1 MNNRIITCVC
11 VLIFSIGSSPIIA
24 QGYNTLSFGASG
36 VQHEDTLY
44 FGDSIHVSFWL
55 VNQGTTPIYDFVS
68 ILSYTYDINGTQIGW
83 GTLNAWGNYYN
94 TDSSLTVGDSILINM
109 TASVTLFSYVLGDN
123 IIEIFPGMNGLGN
136 VVDTSLTP
144 IHILTSNTGGPIVY
158 IPDANFKA
166 LLVSPWSGVNT
177 NGDSEIQVSEATAY
191 TYNIN
196 VGLSGI
202 SDLTGIEAFVNLTQ
216 FSCYGNQ
223 LTNIDLS
230 QNTALTDLNC
240 QDNQLTSLDLSQNS
254 ALNILY
260 CDNNQLTSLNLN
272 GATVLGAVWAD
283 NNQLTSLD
291 LSTNVSLEVLELNLN
306 KLYSLDVSQ
315 NPVLNRLECEGQN
328 WPNSQLTSLDL
339 SQNPNLQYVNCG
351 QNQLTSLNLNGAVS
365 LETLYCHE
373 NQLTS
378 LDVSVNSALETLSCN
393 DNQIISLDVS
403 ANPMI
408 DGLFCYNNALINL
421 DLRNGFNAGMPPL
434 ICTGNSNLTCI
445 NVDDSAWVYV
455 NWIASPI
462 QPPPAQ
468 IDPQHYFS
476 NNCPPLILS
485 GCTDTL
491 ACNYFSLATID
502 DGTCGYN
509 SSSYDTLSVT
519 GSIFW
524 NGITLAVSGDYSHTI
539 TNSVGCDSIANLNLT
554 VSTTGIFDIVNN
566 KSSLIKIT
574 NMLGQETPYR
584 KNTPLFYIYDNG
596 TVEKKIIIE

>member
-1 MNNRIITCVC
+1 MKHIRLFTA
-11 VLIFSIGSSPIIA
+11 LILCTLFSIQVYS
-24 QGYNTLSFGASG
+24 QGFNTLSFGASG

-83 GTLNAWGNYYN
+83 GTLNTSGNYYN
-94 TDSSLTVGDSILINM
+94 TDSSLTVGDSILINI
-109 TASVTLFSYVLGDN
+109 TASVTLFSYALGDN
-123 IIEIFPGMNGLGN
+123 IIEIIPGTPGLGN
-136 VVDTSLTP
+136 IVDTSLTP

-166 LLVSPWSGVNT
+166 HLISPWSGVNT

-191 TYNIN
+191 TYWIN
-196 VGLSGI
+196 VGLSSI

-240 QDNQLTSLDLSQNS
+240 EDNQLISLDLSQNS
-254 ALNILY
+254 ALDILY

-272 GATVLGAVWAD
+272 GAVSLGAVRA
-283 NNQLTSLD
+283 NYNQLTSLD
-291 LSTNVSLEVLELNLN
+291 LSTNINLEVLELTGNHLA
-306 KLYSLDVSQ
+306 SLDVSQ
-315 NPVLNRLECEGQN
+315 NPVLNVLDCEGQN

-339 SQNPNLQYVNCG
+339 SQNPNLQFVNCG
-351 QNQLTSLNLNGAVS
+351 QNQLTSLNLNGAIS

-378 LDVSVNSALETLSCN
+378 LDLSTNTILASLGCPH
-393 DNQIISLDVS
+393 NQITSLDLTQNIFPLGFS
-403 ANPMI
+403 LACW
-408 DGLFCYNNALINL
+408 DNALINL
-421 DLRNGFNAGMPPL
+421 DIRNGLNHTWGSMKCFDNP
-434 ICTGNSNLTCI
+434 NLYCI
-445 NVDDSAWVYV
+445 NVDDVSWSTA
-455 NWIASPI
+455 NWTVANGNINT
-462 QPPPAQ
+462 
-468 IDPQHYFS
+468 QHYFS
-476 NNCPPLILS
+476 NNCPPLIVS

-509 SSSYDTLSVT
+509 SSSYDTLSVS

-539 TNSVGCDSIANLNLT
+539 TNSVGCDSIVNLNLT
-554 VSTTGIFDIVNN
+554 VTNTTGVLDITN
-566 KSSLIKIT
+566 KRTLVKIT
-574 NMLGQETPYR
+574 DILGQKTPYR
-584 KNTPLFYIYDNG
+584 KNIPLLYIYDDG
-596 TVEKKIIIE
+596 TVEKKIILE